1 MGRKKKE
8 DHKARQPQQAADPLE
23 ARQASAKLTATAG
36 ALAGVVA
43 RFVVGPLDVLKIR
56 FQVQLEPIAAGA
68 MPAHYTSLRQ
78 ALVTI
83 VKEEGVKVRGDSG
96 AERPIHQATGL
107 WQRRQQ
113 RQWCRQRGPLGKE
126 GAAGQGGSHCW
137 RRACC
142 CLPTQCAPLP
152 CLCRLAG
159 PVARHRARPAADR
172 ALHRRPV
179 CDAAALPPAGTAVW
193 AA

>member
-126 GAAGQGGSHCW
+126 GAAGQGGSRWARREPLLAAGLLLLADAVCPPPLLVPP
-137 RRACC
+137 RRACGA
-142 CLPTQCAPLP
+142 AP
-152 CLCRLAG
+152 CQASC
-159 PVARHRARPAADR
+159 
-172 ALHRRPV
+172 
-179 CDAAALPPAGTAVW
+179 
-193 AA
+193 